1 MGSDGWMVGLCYHT
15 SWETS
20 CLEFNPTFLCETYL
34 EDEIF
39 IFKKKPNH
47 IDFFFS
53 ILHLMSVFV
62 ELLVKTVVPNN
73 NKKIYK
79 ETSHVSLNWVYD
91 RNSECLYIY
100 PKYLVILIFFW
111 IWKPLKS
118 HSHIHGTQ

>member
-1 MGSDGWMVGLCYHT
+1 MVGLCYHT

-79 ETSHVSLNWVYD
+79 ETSHVSLN
-91 RNSECLYIY
+91 
-100 PKYLVILIFFW
+100 
-111 IWKPLKS
+111 
-118 HSHIHGTQ
+118 